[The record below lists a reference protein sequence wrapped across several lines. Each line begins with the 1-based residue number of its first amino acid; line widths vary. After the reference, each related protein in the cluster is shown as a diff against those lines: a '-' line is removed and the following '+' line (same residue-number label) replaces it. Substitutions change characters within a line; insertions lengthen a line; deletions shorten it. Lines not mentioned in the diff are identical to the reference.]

1 MLIKF
6 AHGNYERSFKQCRG
20 ENSIREFCKTLKV
33 EVERAI
39 RYKKK
44 DMYPL
49 TDDENKDY
57 KKANECHL
65 CSFAFVKSEL
75 VGNQKV
81 RDHCHYTGKYRGAAH
96 SKCNLAHRIP
106 HYILVVFHNLSGYD
120 AYVIIR
126 E

>member
-33 EVERAI
+33 EVERAT

-49 TDDENKDY
+49 TDMKI
-57 KKANECHL
+57 
-65 CSFAFVKSEL
+65 
-75 VGNQKV
+75 
-81 RDHCHYTGKYRGAAH
+81 R
-96 SKCNLAHRIP
+96 
-106 HYILVVFHNLSGYD
+106 
-120 AYVIIR
+120 IIR
-126 E
+126 KRINVIFVVLLL